1 MRALIQ
7 RTNGVKLFIDS
18 KLHSSSQAGLL
29 VLYGTREGDDTGHIR
44 KLAEKI
50 VNLRIFEDTAG
61 KMNLS
66 LLDIKGELMIV
77 SQFTLYANTNKG
89 RRPSFNEAQNPG
101 DAEKL
106 YESFVHEISQYGLKT
121 ATGKF
126 GASMDIQFNN
136 NGPVTILLDTDDY

>member
-7 RTNGVKLFIDS
+7 RTGSVKLLINNA
-18 KLHSSSQAGLL
+18 LYSSSQAGLL
-29 VLYGTREGDDTGHIR
+29 VLFGTKEGDSAEGIR

-50 VNLRIFEDTAG
+50 VNLRIFEDDAG

-66 LLDIKGELMIV
+66 LMDIKGELMVV

-89 RRPSFNEAQNPG
+89 RRPSFNEAQNPS
-101 DAEKL
+101 DAEKYYNL
-106 YESFVHEISQYGLKT
+106 FVEELEKFNLNV

-136 NGPVTILLDTDDY
+136 NGPVTVLLDTDEY